1 MKVLLTGHNGYIGS
15 VMSAKLQEAGHDVVG
30 LDTNF
35 FANCN
40 LGVPPQILEIKKDI
54 RDVTMSD
61 LEGFDAIIHLAALSN
76 DPMGEINSSLT
87 YDINLYATLKMAEK
101 AKAAGVDRFIYASS
115 CSVYGAGDGDEV
127 LNEDSPLAP
136 ITHYAMSKAFAEE
149 GLARLADKSFSPVFM
164 RNATIHGYSPRM
176 RTDLVLNT
184 MVAHAYA
191 TGAITVMG
199 DGMLWRPIVHVED
212 VCNAFILALEA
223 PREVVHNRAF
233 NVGSMN
239 YRVNEIAE
247 AVSGVSGCKINHANG
262 GKDAR
267 SYRVG
272 FEKAAAELGFRTAW
286 NAETSAVQLGL
297 AYRAIDDLFCNKFDD
312 GLYNRL
318 AQLKKLSAEGKID
331 QQFYWRKNAN

>member
-35 FANCN
+35 FADCN
-40 LGVPPQILEIKKDI
+40 LGVPPRILEIKKDI
-54 RDVTMSD
+54 RDVTISD

-87 YDINLYATLKMAEK
+87 YDINLYATLKLAER
-101 AKAAGVDRFIYASS
+101 AKYGAGVGRFIYASS
-115 CSVYGAGDGDEV
+115 CSIYGAGDGDEV
-127 LNEDSPLAP
+127 LNEGSPLAP
-136 ITHYAMSKAFAEE
+136 ITHYAMSKAFAEA
-149 GLARLADKSFSPVFM
+149 GLALLADSSFSPVFM

-184 MVAHAYA
+184 MVAHAYT
-191 TGAITVMG
+191 TGAVTVTG
-199 DGMLWRPIVHVED
+199 DGMLWRPIVHVDD

-223 PREVVHNRAF
+223 PREVVHNQAF
-233 NVGSMN
+233 NIGSRN
-239 YRVNEIAE
+239 YRVKEIAE
-247 AVSGVSGCKINHANG
+247 IVSGVTGCKINYVDG

-272 FEKAAAELGFRTAW
+272 FDKISERLGFTENWGA
-286 NAETSAVQLGL
+286 TDSAVELTA
-297 AYRAIDDLFCNKFDD
+297 AYGFISFHNRFDD

-318 AQLKKLSAEGKID
+318 AQLKKLSADGLID
-331 QQFYWRKNAN
+331 QQFYWSRNED